1 MGQEKEKKE
10 LVGNAE
16 NVENKVVEID
26 DRKILIPVIK
36 ETENELPK
44 YQTPQSAGCDARA
57 ELQTINQD
65 FFFDTKINEVKE
77 GKIKS
82 ICILPLGRCLI
93 PTGLKMA
100 IPDGYEIQIRPRSGW
115 ALKFGL
121 SLANCVATID
131 ADYRDEVRIIL
142 INFGKKPIIIEQG
155 ERIGQF
161 VLNKIEQF
169 DWKIVKKLDVTER
182 KGGYGHTG
190 TK

>member
-1 MGQEKEKKE
+1 MEQEKKSKE
-10 LVGNAE
+10 VQNG
-16 NVENKVVEID
+16 
-26 DRKILIPVIK
+26 KIVIPVIK
-36 ETENELPK
+36 ETDNELPK
-44 YQTPQSAGCDARA
+44 YQTPQSAGCDVRA

-65 FFFDTKINEVKE
+65 FFFNTKINEVKE

-82 ICILPLGRCLI
+82 ICIMPLGRCLI

-115 ALKFGL
+115 ALKFGIT
-121 SLANCVATID
+121 LANCVATID
-131 ADYRDEVRIIL
+131 SDYRNEVGVIVQNL
-142 INFGKKPIIIEQG
+142 GDKPVIIEQS

-169 DWKIVKKLDVTER
+169 EWKEVKELNETQR
-182 KGGYGHTG
+182 KGGYSHTG

>member
-16 NVENKVVEID
+16 NVENKAVEMD
-26 DRKILIPVIK
+26 DGRIIIPVIK
-36 ETENELPK
+36 ETNNELPK
-44 YQTPQSAGCDARA
+44 YQTPQSAGCDIRA

-100 IPDGYEIQIRPRSGW
+100 IPNGYEIQIRPRSGW

-131 ADYRDEVRIIL
+131 ADYRDEVGVIL

-182 KGGYGHTG
+182 KGGYSHTG

>member
-10 LVGNAE
+10 LVGNAK
-16 NVENKVVEID
+16 NVENKAVEMDNGRI
-26 DRKILIPVIK
+26 IIPVIK
-36 ETENELPK
+36 ETNNELPE
-44 YQTPQSAGCDARA
+44 YQTPQSAGCDIRA

-100 IPDGYEIQIRPRSGW
+100 IPNGYEIQIRPRSGW

-131 ADYRDEVRIIL
+131 ADYRNEVGVIL

-182 KGGYGHTG
+182 KGGYSHTG

>member
-10 LVGNAE
+10 MVGNAE
-16 NVENKVVEID
+16 NVEDKAVKMD
-26 DRKILIPVIK
+26 DGRIIIPVIK
-36 ETENELPK
+36 ETNNELPK
-44 YQTPQSAGCDARA
+44 YQTPQSAGCDIRA

-100 IPDGYEIQIRPRSGW
+100 IPNGYEIQIRPRSGW

-131 ADYRDEVRIIL
+131 ADYRDEVGVIL

-182 KGGYGHTG
+182 KGGYSHTG